1 MEWFRERV
9 RALHVVKRPPEPLLK
24 GRDVVALGVP
34 PGPEVGRILKA
45 VYELQ
50 LDGALTTAEE
60 AKERARRLLEG
71 EARAEKS

>member
-1 MEWFRERV
+1 
-9 RALHVVKRPPEPLLK
+9 
-24 GRDVVALGVP
+24 
-34 PGPEVGRILKA
+34 VGRILKA